1 MAKKELDA
9 ILEAEKA
16 AAEAIENAKAKA
28 KEMLT
33 ASEKEAERILRDALD
48 SAQSEA
54 KALSLEASET
64 VSGLEAEILKE
75 AQEEVF
81 RLTDIANKRF
91 DEAVNVIVS
100 RVKKAV

>member
-64 VSGLEAEILKE
+64 YPASKKRSQRSPRRGLTPNRYSQQEI
-75 AQEEVF
+75 
-81 RLTDIANKRF
+81 
-91 DEAVNVIVS
+91 
-100 RVKKAV
+100 